1 MTSKSDERRKSDR
14 YTINALL
21 IVLGLLM
28 GYVGQGER
36 LRPLIHALNVTV
48 AENKKDISY
57 IAENIND
64 IHEYIQTK
72 NAGN

>member
-1 MTSKSDERRKSDR
+1 
-14 YTINALL
+14 
-21 IVLGLLM
+21 M

-48 AENKKDISY
+48 AENKRISY

-72 NAGN
+72 MQEIKMKPKIIVYIIH